1 MSNVKRLLILGI
13 AAGLAF
19 SVVGNTAAGFNLGK
33 VLNKVGVSTT
43 ESSEEPLYEGEP
55 ADGTRENGMVYN
67 AEVHGWYDEK
77 TGALLS
83 RNDAEARRMPA
94 PPGPTTAKCD
104 LIYGIVKAGREDLE
118 VRLEN
123 NLLILKTRGS
133 LWDGGTGEK
142 GEISIILPEECK
154 KGVVYKP
161 KADHYFT
168 FDKPNRDG
176 PVTLVRHEGYVI
188 GFDTVSYTHLTLPT
202 N

>member
-43 ESSEEPLYEGEP
+43 ESSEEPLYEEEP

-104 LIYGIVKAGREDLE
+104 LIYGIVKAGRGDLE

-188 GFDTVSYTHLTLPT
+188 GFDTER
-202 N
+202 

>member
-13 AAGLAF
+13 VAGLAF
-19 SVVGNTAAGFNLGK
+19 SVMGNTAAGFNLGK

-83 RNDAEARRMPA
+83 RNDAEAHRMPA

-188 GFDTVSYTHLTLPT
+188 GFDTER
-202 N
+202 

>member
-168 FDKPNRDG
+168 FDKPNKDG

-188 GFDTVSYTHLTLPT
+188 GFDTEQ
-202 N
+202 

>member
-19 SVVGNTAAGFNLGK
+19 SVMGNTAAGFNLGK

-176 PVTLVRHEGYVI
+176 PVTLVRHEVYVI
-188 GFDTVSYTHLTLPT
+188 GFDTER
-202 N
+202 

>member
-1 MSNVKRLLILGI
+1 MFNVKRLLILGI

-19 SVVGNTAAGFNLGK
+19 SVMGNTAAGFNLGK

-188 GFDTVSYTHLTLPT
+188 GFDTER
-202 N
+202 

>member
-19 SVVGNTAAGFNLGK
+19 SVMGNTAAGFNLGK

-188 GFDTVSYTHLTLPT
+188 GFDTGKTC
-202 N
+202 

>member
-19 SVVGNTAAGFNLGK
+19 SVMGNTAAGFNLGK

-168 FDKPNRDG
+168 FAKPNRDG

-188 GFDTVSYTHLTLPT
+188 GFDTER
-202 N
+202 

>member
-1 MSNVKRLLILGI
+1 MSNVKRLLIIGI

-188 GFDTVSYTHLTLPT
+188 GFDTER
-202 N
+202 

>member
-104 LIYGIVKAGREDLE
+104 LIYGIVKAGQGDLE

-188 GFDTVSYTHLTLPT
+188 GFDTER
-202 N
+202 

>member
-19 SVVGNTAAGFNLGK
+19 SVMGNTAAGFNLGK

-83 RNDAEARRMPA
+83 RNDVEARRMPA

-188 GFDTVSYTHLTLPT
+188 GFDTER
-202 N
+202 

>member
-19 SVVGNTAAGFNLGK
+19 SVMGNTAAGFNLGK

-83 RNDAEARRMPA
+83 RNDTEARRMPA

-188 GFDTVSYTHLTLPT
+188 GFDTER
-202 N
+202 

>member
-1 MSNVKRLLILGI
+1 MSNVRKLLILGI

-161 KADHYFT
+161 KAEHYFT

-188 GFDTVSYTHLTLPT
+188 GFDTER
-202 N
+202 

>member
-19 SVVGNTAAGFNLGK
+19 SVMGNTAAGFNLGK

-67 AEVHGWYDEK
+67 AEVHVWYDEK

-188 GFDTVSYTHLTLPT
+188 GFDTER
-202 N
+202 

>member
-19 SVVGNTAAGFNLGK
+19 SVMGNTAAGFNLGK

-83 RNDAEARRMPA
+83 RNDAEARRMLA

-188 GFDTVSYTHLTLPT
+188 GFDTER
-202 N
+202 

>member
-1 MSNVKRLLILGI
+1 MSNVRKLLILGI

-188 GFDTVSYTHLTLPT
+188 GFVRER
-202 N
+202 

>member
-1 MSNVKRLLILGI
+1 MSNVRRLLILGI

-176 PVTLVRHEGYVI
+176 PVTLVRQEGYVI
-188 GFDTVSYTHLTLPT
+188 GFDTER
-202 N
+202 

>member
-19 SVVGNTAAGFNLGK
+19 SVMGNTAAGFNLGK

-142 GEISIILPEECK
+142 GEIGIILPEECK
-154 KGVVYKP
+154 KGGVHKP
-161 KADHYFT
+161 HEDHYCT
-168 FDKPNRDG
+168 FYKTNRDG

-188 GFDTVSYTHLTLPT
+188 GFDTER
-202 N
+202 

>member
-1 MSNVKRLLILGI
+1 MMLKR
-13 AAGLAF
+13 AECRRSRADY
-19 SVVGNTAAGFNLGK
+19 SEMRFNLWYC
-33 VLNKVGVSTT
+33 
-43 ESSEEPLYEGEP
+43 ES
-55 ADGTRENGMVYN
+55 GTGRFR
-67 AEVHGWYDEK
+67 
-77 TGALLS
+77 GAS
-83 RNDAEARRMPA
+83 
-94 PPGPTTAKCD
+94 G
-104 LIYGIVKAGREDLE
+104 
-118 VRLEN
+118 N

-188 GFDTVSYTHLTLPT
+188 GFDTER
-202 N
+202 

>member
-94 PPGPTTAKCD
+94 PPGPTTVKCD

-188 GFDTVSYTHLTLPT
+188 GFDTER
-202 N
+202 

>member
-19 SVVGNTAAGFNLGK
+19 SVMGNTAAGFNLGK

-43 ESSEEPLYEGEP
+43 ESSEEPLYEGDP

-188 GFDTVSYTHLTLPT
+188 GFDTER
-202 N
+202 

>member
-19 SVVGNTAAGFNLGK
+19 SVMGNTAAGFNLGK

-176 PVTLVRHEGYVI
+176 PVILVRHEGYVI
-188 GFDTVSYTHLTLPT
+188 GFDTER
-202 N
+202 

>member
-1 MSNVKRLLILGI
+1 MSNVKRLLILKI

-19 SVVGNTAAGFNLGK
+19 SVMGNTAAGFNLGK

-188 GFDTVSYTHLTLPT
+188 GFDTER
-202 N
+202 

>member
-168 FDKPNRDG
+168 FDKPNRGG

-188 GFDTVSYTHLTLPT
+188 GFDTER
-202 N
+202 

>member
-19 SVVGNTAAGFNLGK
+19 SVMGNTAAGFNLGK

-176 PVTLVRHEGYVI
+176 PVTLVRHEGYII
-188 GFDTVSYTHLTLPT
+188 GFDTER
-202 N
+202 

>member
-19 SVVGNTAAGFNLGK
+19 SVMGNTAAGFNLGK

-154 KGVVYKP
+154 KGVVYKH

-188 GFDTVSYTHLTLPT
+188 GFDTER
-202 N
+202 

>member
-123 NLLILKTRGS
+123 NLLILKIRGS

-188 GFDTVSYTHLTLPT
+188 GFDTER
-202 N
+202 

>member
-1 MSNVKRLLILGI
+1 MYYYITSNVKRLLILGI

-188 GFDTVSYTHLTLPT
+188 GFDTER
-202 N
+202 

>member
-188 GFDTVSYTHLTLPT
+188 GFNTER
-202 N
+202 

>member
-19 SVVGNTAAGFNLGK
+19 SVMGNTAAGFNLGK

-55 ADGTRENGMVYN
+55 ADGTRESGMVYN

-188 GFDTVSYTHLTLPT
+188 GFDTER
-202 N
+202 

>member
-19 SVVGNTAAGFNLGK
+19 SVMGNTAAGFNLGK

-43 ESSEEPLYEGEP
+43 ESSEEPLYGGEP

-188 GFDTVSYTHLTLPT
+188 SFDTER
-202 N
+202 

>member
-188 GFDTVSYTHLTLPT
+188 GVDTER
-202 N
+202 

>member
-1 MSNVKRLLILGI
+1 MGGVNISNVKRLLILGI

-188 GFDTVSYTHLTLPT
+188 GFDTER
-202 N
+202 

>member
-43 ESSEEPLYEGEP
+43 DSSEEPLYEGEP

-188 GFDTVSYTHLTLPT
+188 GFDTER
-202 N
+202 

>member
-19 SVVGNTAAGFNLGK
+19 SVMGNTAAGFNLGK

-168 FDKPNRDG
+168 FDKPNRNG

-188 GFDTVSYTHLTLPT
+188 GFDTER
-202 N
+202 

>member
-1 MSNVKRLLILGI
+1 MSNVKRLLTLGI

-19 SVVGNTAAGFNLGK
+19 SVMGNTAAGFNLGK

-188 GFDTVSYTHLTLPT
+188 GFDTER
-202 N
+202 

>member
-43 ESSEEPLYEGEP
+43 ESSEEPLYEGKP

-188 GFDTVSYTHLTLPT
+188 GFDTER
-202 N
+202 

>member
-1 MSNVKRLLILGI
+1 MSNVRRLLILGI

-19 SVVGNTAAGFNLGK
+19 RVVGNTAAGFNLGK

-55 ADGTRENGMVYN
+55 ADGTRENGMAYN

-188 GFDTVSYTHLTLPT
+188 GFDTER
-202 N
+202 

>member
-104 LIYGIVKAGREDLE
+104 LIYGIVKARFSLGWRNRRKGRNKYHTSGGMQK
-118 VRLEN
+118 RC
-123 NLLILKTRGS
+123 S
-133 LWDGGTGEK
+133 L
-142 GEISIILPEECK
+142 
-154 KGVVYKP
+154 
-161 KADHYFT
+161 
-168 FDKPNRDG
+168 
-176 PVTLVRHEGYVI
+176 
-188 GFDTVSYTHLTLPT
+188 
-202 N
+202 

>member
-142 GEISIILPEECK
+142 GEISIMLPEECK

-188 GFDTVSYTHLTLPT
+188 GFDTER
-202 N
+202 